1 MSSHD
6 AESLKPYAPD
16 AEAPSSLL
24 LNPLTLVRSL
34 SKRLSFDGRE
44 GRDGRDRRASSDL
57 DEVARQARVMKERP
71 RGIYEHFRK
80 GLLEYHS
87 EVSSRIFAS

>member
-1 MSSHD
+1 VSSHD

-16 AEAPSSLL
+16 AEPPSSLL

-34 SKRLSFDGRE
+34 SKRLSFDGR
-44 GRDGRDRRASSDL
+44 DRRPSCDL

-87 EVSSRIFAS
+87 EVSSYVTKS